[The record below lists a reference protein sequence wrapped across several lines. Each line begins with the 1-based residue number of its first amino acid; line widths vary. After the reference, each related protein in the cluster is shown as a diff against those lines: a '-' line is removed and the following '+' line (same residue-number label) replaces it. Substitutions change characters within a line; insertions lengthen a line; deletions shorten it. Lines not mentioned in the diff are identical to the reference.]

1 MQAPTIWRR
10 LADLNI
16 ESGLFRFRND
26 LGDNLEWKDNTKATL
41 YDIVDDLQWKSSKN
55 FATKHFMERVKVYNE
70 EGFEFRI
77 YNVNIKGD

>member
-1 MQAPTIWRR
+1 MTT
-10 LADLNI
+10 
-16 ESGLFRFRND
+16 E
-26 LGDNLEWKDNTKATL
+26 NTKATL